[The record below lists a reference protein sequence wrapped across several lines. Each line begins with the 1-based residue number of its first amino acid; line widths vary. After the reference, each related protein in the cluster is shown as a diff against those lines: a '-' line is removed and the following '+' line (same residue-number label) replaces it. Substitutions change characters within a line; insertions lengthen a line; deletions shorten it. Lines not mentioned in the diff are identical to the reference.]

1 MARPPL
7 PLPLPL
13 PRPGEAIVATALAGA
28 LGLASWGCV
37 PFLAFPGYADP
48 FVAAQMALPLVPLA
62 FHWLRDGLVTA
73 NNWPE
78 RGTAATPSTA
88 VRFGG
93 RAFLYAPAATGL
105 GLALFALFDTSDRS
119 LVARILVSLFAG
131 ATVGVRVWF
140 PAAVLAVVLY
150 GLPLRAATERMTAAY
165 PDVVDRWLVRT
176 HGALACG
183 AALAL
188 AVGIA
193 YLRAPLVGGD
203 APVSF
208 ATFLL
213 FGLVAVA
220 VPVGVALR
228 AQRRLAARKAWPTGD
243 LHLVPIA
250 EQAAERLA
258 KVPILGDGTAP
269 THALVRVA
277 AVESYR
283 SAAPAEEPLALVA
296 VADEDAYA
304 HATDISAKGR

>member
-105 GLALFALFDTSDRS
+105 ALALFALFDTSDRS
-119 LVARILVSLFAG
+119 LVARLLVSLFAG
-131 ATVGVRVWF
+131 ATVEVRVWF

-183 AALAL
+183 GAVALV
-188 AVGIA
+188 VGVA
-193 YLRAPLVGGD
+193 YLRAPVFTGI
-203 APVSF
+203 PPISV

-213 FGLVAVA
+213 FGLLAVA

-228 AQRRLAARKAWPTGD
+228 AQRRLAARKAWTTSH
-243 LHLVPIA
+243 LELVPLAA
-250 EQAAERLA
+250 EEAERLA
-258 KVPILGDGTAP
+258 TLPILGDRAPP
-269 THALVRVA
+269 THALVRVGVAGAGTYRIA
-277 AVESYR
+277 ATL
-283 SAAPAEEPLALVA
+283 EEPLALVA
-296 VADEDAYA
+296 VDDA
-304 HATDISAKGR
+304 HATDTPAKAR